1 MRGAIIA
8 MSDCRSRTASIIIKA
23 TKHQSHFMTKLRTD
37 PNNTDVVCKSD
48 IAKTVMQENLLKAI
62 IIRKRAMPK

>member
-1 MRGAIIA
+1 
-8 MSDCRSRTASIIIKA
+8 
-23 TKHQSHFMTKLRTD
+23 MTKLRTD
-37 PNNTDVVCKSD
+37 PNNTDVGCKSD